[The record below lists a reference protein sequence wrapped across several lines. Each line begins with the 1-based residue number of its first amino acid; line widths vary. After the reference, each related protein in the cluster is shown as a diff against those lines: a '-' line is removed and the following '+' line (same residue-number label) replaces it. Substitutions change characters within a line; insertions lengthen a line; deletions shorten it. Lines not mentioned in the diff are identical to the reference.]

1 MEEQILELMPDI
13 KHIRANSEIWFCCK
27 DLLTRL
33 GYKCPVK
40 AAKTNVSNENKQQ
53 LKLLAPDQQMTY
65 NQRYTMYMNIKG
77 VQQVLLNN
85 NQPQATQIVEQL
97 GITKE
102 RRYMRKEIEIITY
115 VQEFLTTV
123 GVPFEYQKT
132 IGTYRIDLYMPRQK
146 IAIEIDENGHHNRDA
161 MYEQERTTFITK
173 RLSCCFLRFNPD
185 STNFKIPV
193 MLGVITTH
201 LLTGE

>member
-1 MEEQILELMPDI
+1 
-13 KHIRANSEIWFCCK
+13 
-27 DLLTRL
+27 
-33 GYKCPVK
+33 
-40 AAKTNVSNENKQQ
+40 
-53 LKLLAPDQQMTY
+53 MTY

-132 IGTYRIDLYMPRQK
+132 IGSYRIDLYMPRQK

-173 RLSCCFLRFNPD
+173 RLSCCFLR
-185 STNFKIPV
+185 
-193 MLGVITTH
+193 
-201 LLTGE
+201 LTLIAQISKSL